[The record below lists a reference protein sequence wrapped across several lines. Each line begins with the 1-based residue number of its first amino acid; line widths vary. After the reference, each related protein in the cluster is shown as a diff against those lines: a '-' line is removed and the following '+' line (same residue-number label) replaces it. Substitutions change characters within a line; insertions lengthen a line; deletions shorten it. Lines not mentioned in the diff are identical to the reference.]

1 MDRYNLDGVDFDWE
15 YPGAPDIPG
24 IPAGSETDGP
34 NYFSFFK
41 TLRSLLPSNKSI
53 SMAAPASYWY
63 LKGFPI
69 AEMADVLN
77 YIVFM
82 AYDFHGQWDW
92 DNSFVGPG
100 CENGNCLR
108 SHVNLTETEYALAMI
123 TKAGV
128 PANKVVAGIASYG
141 RSFGMED
148 PSCTGPNCL
157 FTGPNSTAT
166 PGDCTDTAGYISQAE
181 LSQYS
186 SGSSLNRRDA
196 TLWYDNESD
205 SDMMTYGDG
214 TWVAY
219 MPQNTKAS
227 RINRYASY
235 GLAGVVE
242 WALDLTQFILS
253 ATDEAATMDINE
265 AEGTFADALALSD
278 YDTSEFDSYNFTDL
292 ATRLVGFD
300 GCTTARRLQSRLG
313 GSSRG
318 KS

>member
-1 MDRYNLDGVDFDWE
+1 
-15 YPGAPDIPG
+15 
-24 IPAGSETDGP
+24 
-34 NYFSFFK
+34 
-41 TLRSLLPSNKSI
+41 
-53 SMAAPASYWY
+53 MAAPASYWY

-318 KS
+318 RS